1 MTPVEFLAIR
11 LLDTA
16 TPEQRMK
23 YQEIGAYEV
32 AKLLMKSGEIL
43 KKWSGRDV
51 VQNLLQQEPGADP
64 AEDPS

>member
-1 MTPVEFLAIR
+1 MTPVELLAMR

-23 YQEIGAYEV
+23 YQEIGANAV
-32 AKLLMKSGEIL
+32 AELLIRSGEIL
-43 KKWSGRDV
+43 KKWSGRDA